1 MLYRLRSSGEIK
13 NKSGVIAL
21 KPNTSLPREWKAAT
35 HDFFGVDPIKPSRPP
50 APSSEDKVVVENGI
64 EQNTEGDWVTAWAEQ
79 DKYASEEEKAADA
92 AAAVSTKSIGLRE
105 MRDEFLLKTDWM
117 ALSDVTM
124 SAEWQAYRQ
133 ALRDIPE
140 QEGFPDN
147 VVWPTKP
154 K

>member
-13 NKSGVIAL
+13 SKSDIIKL

-35 HDFFGVDPIKPSRPP
+35 YDFFGVDPIKSSRPF
-50 APSSEDKVVVENGI
+50 APSSEDKIVVENGI
-64 EQNTEGDWVTAWAEQ
+64 EQNAEGDWVTAWVEQ

-92 AAAVSTKSIGLRE
+92 AAAISVKSIE
-105 MRDEFLLKTDWM
+105 MREKRDEMLSRTDWM

-124 SAEWQAYRQ
+124 SAEWRAYRQ

-154 K
+154 E